1 LCDSRHGLSDEEN
14 CEDSK
19 MELINRG
26 LIRIALALCYASA
39 AYALDGQP
47 DQTSPRS
54 EAAAPANGSSLTGKE
69 RSGRKWQD
77 EQRIDNCNVPA
88 DKRGSKP
95 RPDCLH
101 SPSG

>member
-1 LCDSRHGLSDEEN
+1 
-14 CEDSK
+14 
-19 MELINRG
+19 MEPINRG
-26 LIRIALALCYASA
+26 LISVVLALCYASA
-39 AYALDGQP
+39 AYAQDRQP
-47 DQTSPRS
+47 DQTPSRP
-54 EAAAPANGSSLTGKE
+54 ETAVPANGSSLTGKE

>member
-1 LCDSRHGLSDEEN
+1 
-14 CEDSK
+14 
-19 MELINRG
+19 MESINRCA
-26 LIRIALALCYASA
+26 IAFLFA
-39 AYALDGQP
+39 ACLMPNAFAEDRQP
-47 DQTSPRS
+47 DQAPPSP
-54 EAAAPANGSSLTGKE
+54 EAAVSANGSALTGKE

-88 DKRGSKP
+88 DKRGRKP